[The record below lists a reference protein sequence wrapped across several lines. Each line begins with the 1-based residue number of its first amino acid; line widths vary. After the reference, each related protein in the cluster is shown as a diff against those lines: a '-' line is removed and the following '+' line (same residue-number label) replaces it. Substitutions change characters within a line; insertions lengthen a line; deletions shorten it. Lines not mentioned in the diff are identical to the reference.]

1 MNQRMN
7 LRWNFQRRESL
18 IGFMFVLPALIG
30 IGGLFVVPF
39 VESIYLSLTSSI
51 SASGQTGI
59 HNYLEMLQNR
69 TFQLAFVNTFRFILV
84 SVPLIMAFSLTIAML
99 LHKKLKGSQFFS
111 SVFIFPLILPIV
123 TVIMFFEIIFDIHG
137 FINQML
143 IGLGLPVVDWL
154 NSSAS
159 FATLVIIYIWK
170 NCGYNIVLFLAALN
184 SIPSEVNEAYSLD
197 SRNVF
202 KRIYYVTLP
211 LISPYLFFILCLS
224 IINTF
229 RSFREAYILAGS
241 HPHTSIYMVQHF
253 ISNNIRNMNYPR
265 LAVATIIVFVAMII
279 PIFFAF
285 TYRVRRQAGEL

>member
-1 MNQRMN
+1 MN
-7 LRWNFQRRESL
+7 LQLSAKRRESI
-18 IGFMFVLPALIG
+18 IGLAFILPAMIG
-30 IGGLFVVPF
+30 IGVLFVVPF
-39 VESIYLSLTSSI
+39 IESIYISLTSSI

-59 HNYLEMLQNR
+59 SNYLDMLQNR
-69 TFQLAFVNTFRFILV
+69 TFRLAFINTFRFILV

-123 TVIMFFEIIFDIHG
+123 TVIMFFEIIFDTGG
-137 FINQML
+137 FINLSLMR
-143 IGLGLPVVDWL
+143 LGLPIVDWL

-159 FATLVIIYIWK
+159 FTVLVIIYIWK

-184 SIPSEVNEAYSLD
+184 SIPSEINEAYSLD
-197 SRNVF
+197 SKSVF
-202 KRIYYVTLP
+202 RRIYSLTLP

-265 LAVATIIVFVAMII
+265 LAVATIIVFLAMII

-285 TYRVRRQAGEL
+285 RYRVKKQAGEL

>member
-1 MNQRMN
+1 
-7 LRWNFQRRESL
+7 
-18 IGFMFVLPALIG
+18 
-30 IGGLFVVPF
+30 
-39 VESIYLSLTSSI
+39 
-51 SASGQTGI
+51 
-59 HNYLEMLQNR
+59 
-69 TFQLAFVNTFRFILV
+69 
-84 SVPLIMAFSLTIAML
+84 MAFSLAIAML
-99 LHKKLKGSQFFS
+99 LYKKLRGSQFFS

-123 TVIMFFEIIFDIHG
+123 TVIMFFEIIFDTHG
-137 FINQML
+137 FINQILMSF
-143 IGLGLPVVDWL
+143 GLPMVDWL

-159 FATLVIIYIWK
+159 FTVLVIIYIWK

-184 SIPSEVNEAYSLD
+184 SIPTEINEAYSLD
-197 SRNVF
+197 SKNVF
-202 KRIYYVTLP
+202 RRIYSVILP

-265 LAVATIIVFVAMII
+265 LAVATIIVFFALII

-285 TYRVRRQAGEL
+285 RYRVKRQAGEL